1 MRVGRGERGHRN
13 SIQQNGEIW
22 RKFLG
27 DLRSLLPLSSSLK
40 LPLPFPFLVLSN
52 PFTLA
57 EEQSRKW
64 VVFCTHCCF
73 VGLLCGR
80 RGDGSWVKP
89 ELNKQLTKAPRVDLE
104 IRRENVGQR
113 PCRGQ
118 GTAALKERSQHCK
131 CGHSPPFTIR
141 EWKLFSHH
149 NSRLSRQRIPLSLI
163 GDLGITWNHVHKI
176 VLKLYSSVQMLWWIP
191 LSPLPSSL
199 LFQIGLV
206 GAWAAHNDLPFQVWF
221 TGQHKD
227 SFHHYFLGN
236 SLQINT
242 VTWYSTFLVKYFFF
256 PVLKNQ
262 VHYQKNLSYPF
273 ICLLFIQLYNGKP
286 PYARKYAEAK
296 ELPSAI
302 ASKGYQRILTLHD
315 HIIYTYKTFFFLSL
329 FLSWTKHL

>member
-1 MRVGRGERGHRN
+1 M
-13 SIQQNGEIW
+13 S
-22 RKFLG
+22 
-27 DLRSLLPLSSSLK
+27 SLLYPLL
-40 LPLPFPFLVLSN
+40 
-52 PFTLA
+52 
-57 EEQSRKW
+57 
-64 VVFCTHCCF
+64 FCR
-73 VGLLCGR
+73 VIVWS

-256 PVLKNQ
+256 
-262 VHYQKNLSYPF
+262 
-273 ICLLFIQLYNGKP
+273 LFWKIRCTIK
-286 PYARKYAEAK
+286 
-296 ELPSAI
+296 
-302 ASKGYQRILTLHD
+302 RILVIH
-315 HIIYTYKTFFFLSL
+315 L
-329 FLSWTKHL
+329 FAFYLYSYIMESHHMLGSMLRQRNCHQQ